1 VSHLTITTAGRSTV
15 FAPGDNVVVGRDPGS
30 SVVIDES
37 CVSRTHLA
45 AHFDD
50 DRWVLEDHSLGGTYD
65 HNYRISTVELRNA
78 ATLQLGGVNG
88 PTIVFT
94 PSTAD
99 GLPLA
104 DATAPATT
112 PVSGGWV
119 PPLAAPA
126 GSRQAVLAGVSSSFN
141 HFWKSAPSLSTLLP
155 IKAWWESTDW
165 RKGSPLL
172 FMVFGLA
179 PWVILHSVGVN
190 DGISK
195 MAWGFSAYF
204 AVLWAL
210 VMYALIRPG
219 RLDYTLVAQIAA
231 GGALGGIPLAL
242 ALEQHF
248 NHGSSLAEFIFTV
261 GLAEE
266 LAKALPVFV
275 IMFVLGKHK
284 NYSARMFLYMGAVSG
299 LAFGAAEAIKYSPG
313 YIANLSSGQA
323 TSYFAT
329 AIVWRLLTDGLF
341 HACTAAITCYFI
353 GLAVKNPRWQVQLIA
368 FGLGITSL
376 LHGVNDRYSDGW
388 SQVAIAGLLLFIF
401 IGYVLNADRIETQVV
416 EAAAAE
422 NLAAASPAASPVP
435 VPFPAYAGPP
445 PAAFVA
451 APQYGS
457 PAVPA
462 PFVAAPYASPA
473 IPAPAGYPVAS

>member
-30 SVVIDES
+30 SVVVDET
-37 CVSRTHLA
+37 CVSRTHLV

-50 DRWVLEDHSLGGTYD
+50 DRWLLEDRSRGGTYD
-65 HNYRISTVELRNA
+65 HNYRISAVELRLQS
-78 ATLQLGGVNG
+78 TLQLGGVNG
-88 PTIVFT
+88 PTVVFT
-94 PSTAD
+94 PSTPD

-104 DATAPATT
+104 DATAPAAYATT
-112 PVSGGWV
+112 PAPSGWV
-119 PPLAAPA
+119 PPVPSPV

-172 FMVFGLA
+172 FLVFGLA

-219 RLDYTLVAQIAA
+219 RLNYTLFAQIAA
-231 GGALGGIPLAL
+231 GGAIGGIPLAL
-242 ALEQHF
+242 ALEQHL
-248 NHGSSLAEFIFTV
+248 NHGSSLLENIFTI

-266 LAKALPVFV
+266 LAKALPIFI
-275 IMFVLGKHK
+275 IMFVLGKAK
-284 NYSARMFLYMGAVSG
+284 NYSSRMYMYMGAVSG
-299 LAFGAAEAIKYSPG
+299 LAFGAGEAIKYSPG
-313 YIANLSSGQA
+313 YVSALSSGQA
-323 TSYFAT
+323 TSFFAT
-329 AIVWRLLTDGLF
+329 EMMWRLLTDGLF

-368 FGLGITSL
+368 FGLGMTSL
-376 LHGVNDRYSDGW
+376 LHGVSDRYSQGW
-388 SQVAIAGLLLFIF
+388 SQVAVAAVLLFVF
-401 IGYVLNADRIETQVV
+401 IGYVLSGDRIETQVQV
-416 EAAAAE
+416 LEAAAAE
-422 NLAAASPAASPVP
+422 NMAVASPAPSPAP
-435 VPFPAYAGPP
+435 APAYAGPAIP
-445 PAAFVA
+445 PPPYFVAMPDATPAAP
-451 APQYGS
+451 PQAWYE
-457 PAVPA
+457 V
-462 PFVAAPYASPA
+462 V
-473 IPAPAGYPVAS
+473 